1 MDIEI
6 LNFTSE
12 YEKLVEADR
21 SLGELFYDQVQR
33 QPSAIAI
40 DSDQSS
46 ITYGELHA
54 RSSHLA
60 HQLISLSILLEEPI
74 GIVVKHGIGDI
85 VAQIAIIYV
94 GGSCVPID
102 PSLPDKRIRT
112 MLEFLEV
119 RYIIVDD
126 ENSNRD
132 LPFHQLCIEPTN
144 NNTAQNFR
152 VVPGSLEHRTHIIH
166 TSGTTSAPKAVQ
178 IAARSILHVAFHAP
192 FEPLATTDVV
202 AHSIVQKATMLDP
215 MVMTDRISVLGVT
228 VMIFT
233 ASILNLVASTY
244 PQAVKNLRICLFGGE
259 AANLTTVRK
268 IFQHGPPGM
277 LVNAYGPT
285 ECCIFCFAHLITL
298 QDVHDGI
305 ITIGHPI
312 GRNVAHIVASSMAK
326 PDQGELLV
334 GGPCLSKG
342 YVNRPNQNSKSFTAK
357 NGVRLYHTGDIVER
371 QQNGETLYIGRRDR
385 QVKIR
390 GIRIELEAVELA
402 LLKTGF
408 FTAAV
413 AMRFEMPQEGAGSIL
428 LAFVIHGPSVAHS
441 HTLETKTIRSE
452 ITKKLRESLP
462 SYMVPQLEFIST
474 MPLNSHDKVDH
485 NKLSE
490 QYHQHWRLTEEPR
503 LPSATIIRLALLWI
517 EILGTQHGS
526 GEVQQDCMPP
536 ESDFFGLGGTS
547 LQASM
552 LISCIRQNFGS
563 KISLLTLYQNSTLG
577 ALCYAINLKPDGR
590 PDISQGEDMAWKND
604 TKLADNFSLPAGV
617 PVEWCSDGEGRI
629 FLTGATGFVGVFMLV
644 DLLQLRHVKQVACLI
659 RAADV
664 AVGFQRLRA
673 AMTKYSLWR
682 DEFEE
687 KIIILPG
694 RLEDQF
700 LGLGEETFMKMA
712 QWTSVV
718 FHLGAHV
725 NYTQPYSMHRQANTV
740 GTLNI
745 VRFSGTCRSKSL
757 HYMSSISCFGPTG
770 YITGAT
776 VLKEDEPLSNHVEAI
791 ECDDGYS
798 QSQWVVEEN
807 LRSLMDRSFPIAI
820 YRPGFVTGHSQ
831 SGISN
836 PDDFVS
842 RMILGCAELG
852 YYPKLP
858 NQRKEFVPVDY
869 VSSAVLKIA
878 AAPNVLG
885 RAYHIVPPE
894 PAISIDMDSTMQMV
908 GACSGRQMECVT
920 YKDWVSRLA
929 ANSPKTLQ
937 PLLPML
943 EEEIRD
949 GLTHCQLYER
959 MPVYDSANTTMV
971 LSSDPDV
978 LVYPVLDQAL
988 MKKYW
993 DFLNIKA

>member
-6 LNFTSE
+6 LHFTSE

-85 VAQIAIIYV
+85 VAQIAIIYA

-132 LPFHQLCIEPTN
+132 LPFHQLCIKPTN

-178 IAARSILHVAFHAP
+178 IAAQSILHVAFHAP

-202 AHSIVQKATMLDP
+202 AHCNSSSFDVSLFEIWAPLMIGARIAIVQKATMLDP
-215 MVMTDRISVLGVT
+215 MVMADRISVLGVT

-244 PQAVKNLRICLFGGE
+244 PQAIENLRICLFGGE

-312 GRNVAHIVASSMAK
+312 GRNVAHIVDSSVAK

-490 QYHQHWRLTEEPR
+490 QYHQRWRLTEEPR
-503 LPSATIIRLALLWI
+503 LPSATIIQLALLWI

-617 PVEWCSDGEGRI
+617 PVDWCSDGEGRI

-659 RAADV
+659 RATDV

-673 AMTKYSLWR
+673 AMT
-682 DEFEE
+682 
-687 KIIILPG
+687 
-694 RLEDQF
+694 
-700 LGLGEETFMKMA
+700 
-712 QWTSVV
+712 
-718 FHLGAHV
+718 
-725 NYTQPYSMHRQANTV
+725 N
-740 GTLNI
+740 
-745 VRFSGTCRSKSL
+745 
-757 HYMSSISCFGPTG
+757 ISCFGPTG

-807 LRSLMDRSFPIAI
+807 LRSLMDRSFPVAI

-929 ANSPKTLQ
+929 ANPPKTLQ